1 MAPIQ
6 LTDDEQPTSCL
17 GSIFSR
23 FTKSSSAP
31 TSSSSNEK
39 FVYVP
44 VDAMDHLPAYEEC
57 ITKVTLYLISLFIFY
72 KTLTLSGNIE
82 FQ

>member
-1 MAPIQ
+1 
-6 LTDDEQPTSCL
+6 
-17 GSIFSR
+17 
-23 FTKSSSAP
+23 
-31 TSSSSNEK
+31 
-39 FVYVP
+39 
-44 VDAMDHLPAYEEC
+44 MDHLPAYEEC